1 MHKYSYVNYVDLL
14 YELLIY
20 AAKTRMLTG
29 SMFEYARFLDQ
40 KPFGLVGK
48 ASHGDVWDKIRGEAR
63 GILPGRSIF
72 ERVVREFTDRIER
85 KKEGGYSPWLEKF
98 DE

>member
-1 MHKYSYVNYVDLL
+1 MHKEFYINYVDWL
-14 YELLIY
+14 YELLID
-20 AAKTRMLTG
+20 AAKTRMLAG

-40 KPFGLVGK
+40 KPFGMVGK
-48 ASHGDVWDKIRGEAR
+48 ASHGDVWDKIRDEAR

-72 ERVVREFTDRIER
+72 EKVVREFTDRIER
-85 KKEGGYSPWLEKF
+85 KKEGGHSPWLERF